1 MITVTPDGFK
11 YRMNVFKSIFQLFKW
26 FKDHYKDYSTITT
39 MITPGQQQTP
49 INASPYVKQH
59 QQRTPQS
66 STTSPYVNVS
76 DNPLAIQL
84 SAASLSNHLFN

>member
-76 DNPLAIQL
+76 GL
-84 SAASLSNHLFN
+84 STSDTTCSGIII